1 VGFALLPGLKRPVR
15 EVNRLAILSADM
27 KNERRFTPASPVGLH
42 GFEGDSFLF
51 TFIIAF

>member
-15 EVNRLAILSADM
+15 EVNCLPISSADM
-27 KNERRFTPASPVGLH
+27 KNEQRFTPASPVGLH
-42 GFEGDSFLF
+42 GFEGDSFVF